1 MYFKMYFVSYIVA
14 YSVYSPFMGRNNR
27 VKTKI
32 AARAQP
38 VQRVINKQM
47 HGQMAATA
55 CGFIIKDSPAIPHLS
70 LI

>member
-1 MYFKMYFVSYIVA
+1 
-14 YSVYSPFMGRNNR
+14 MGRNNR